1 MKKRT
6 LLAAGALCATAA
18 GWMPPHVAQAQQT
31 GTAPKAG
38 TASTPA
44 KAPATPAAPAKP
56 VSPTAVAAEVNNEK
70 IMLIDLERMVSS
82 FRERQPA
89 LAANTPEAQAALKSV
104 REQILNS
111 LVTQR
116 LLYQEAKRRKIEP
129 KREDVDKA
137 MLEFKNSFEKS
148 EDYQNMLTRVGKTEQ
163 DVRQR
168 ITEEMAIRE
177 LSIQLTADVVVAD
190 AEIEKFYNEN
200 KDAFTLPEVVKAH
213 HILISFPQK
222 RDARGRVEFVQPS
235 AADKNK
241 LKARANN
248 ILKQAQA
255 KGADF
260 EKLALQYSEDPTAKG
275 KSRCRATRGI
285 WASSLA
291 ERVLKRLAMLYS
303 LPQSARSSAQLR
315 PSMVSILCVST
326 AKLPDGFCR
335 LAKHAPTSHGVGAS
349 QRPRR
354 DSTRLLLR
362 SPSAPPSEEHL
373 TKAIESRLRDLHR
386 VLVRHEYAD
395 TH

>member
-31 GTAPKAG
+31 GNAPKAG

-248 ILKQAQA
+248 VLKQAQA

-275 KSRCRATRGI
+275 NESMPGNKGNLGEFTR
-285 WASSLA
+285 
-291 ERVLKRLAMLYS
+291 ERVLKAFGDAVFAAPVGKVFGPVETEY
-303 LPQSARSSAQLR
+303 
-315 PSMVSILCVST
+315 
-326 AKLPDGFCR
+326 GFHIVR
-335 LAKHAPTSHGVGAS
+335 V
-349 QRPRR
+349 
-354 DSTRLLLR
+354 DSKT
-362 SPSAPPSEEHL
+362 PG
-373 TKAIESRLRDLHR
+373 R
-386 VLVRHEYAD
+386 VLPISEARAD
-395 TH
+395 IRMALVQPKAKARLDQAIAEITKRATIKKNI